1 MFIQDVI
8 ARPIKHSDGTLD
20 LSVWECIIPD
30 KNKVKFE
37 TFIEILNLKFSS
49 NRFCKGYH
57 RSTADSCQW
66 IAEFICVGMYHSRC
80 ESGKVRNLH

>member
-30 KNKVKFE
+30 RNKVKFE
-37 TFIEILNLKFSS
+37 TYIEILNLKLS
-49 NRFCKGYH
+49 Y
-57 RSTADSCQW
+57 A
-66 IAEFICVGMYHSRC
+66 
-80 ESGKVRNLH
+80 NLD

>member
-30 KNKVKFE
+30 KNKVKCE
-37 TFIEILNLKFSS
+37 TFIEILNLKFSQILIKI
-49 NRFCKGYH
+49 FYLLKLKLLY
-57 RSTADSCQW
+57 
-66 IAEFICVGMYHSRC
+66 
-80 ESGKVRNLH
+80 